1 MKISLKYIISN
12 LLLLMIVVNTNAQ
25 KKVENIGSEVV
36 NVVKPYVATLSDAFK
51 IKEVPRLNDS
61 EISKKI
67 PIQYNIFSVPVA
79 STFSPAKGVAS
90 NLEPIA
96 QDLFYKNYLSIGLG
110 SYNSANVDLFIN
122 HNVAENQ
129 IIGAM
134 LRHNSSQGEI
144 ENIDLNNQ
152 FYDTD
157 VELAYENN
165 QQTYSFKSNIG
176 FENKVYN
183 WYGLPADFALNLTP
197 IDKQNLLNSIN
208 PTHTFSGFNAEG
220 NVTFKDNI
228 FKEMNIDW
236 NRFWDNYG
244 SQENRFVL
252 KPSFEVVISDKI
264 IQTNVN
270 LDYVTGNFKNTAFD
284 ARYGIVNIG
293 LNPNYVYNKDDLS
306 VNLGVNLVL
315 SADNINTKNK
325 FFAYPKIKIS
335 YKVVG
340 DYMIAFGGL
349 EGDLNQNSYRDFA
362 HENPFISPNLLIA
375 PTDLQYNLNAGIKGK
390 LSDLIAYNVSGFYVN
405 EKNKALFRSN
415 DYSETIGNSNF
426 GFGNSFQV
434 VYDNV
439 KTVGLK
445 GELKATFS
453 KNIDFNISGI
463 FNNFSNE
470 FEQKVWNVPQL
481 QLQSSVN
488 FIVSEKWFGGI
499 NLFYVGERKDFQVD
513 LNNIKPNNIKT
524 LNAFFDINCN
534 VGFNYTKR
542 LTAFLKAN
550 NIANQGYQKWLN
562 FPVQQFQLVLGA
574 AYKFDF

>member
-488 FIVSEKWFGGI
+488 FIVSKKWFGGI

>member
-362 HENPFISPNLLIA
+362 HKNPFISPNLLIA